1 MATSLQQPQ
10 VNLAHT
16 APKPPP
22 MPTNRGR
29 VLLHA
34 FAFVLGFSI
43 VFTLLG
49 LTASFFGQQMR
60 AFAPILQRF
69 GAILLVIFALITLGV
84 FRWLANRIRQSTD
97 LATNPAAAA
106 LVSILEFLNNL
117 LYTEKRVS
125 EMHNV
130 SRGWGVLSSALLG
143 VSFSAGWVP
152 CIGPIL
158 SSILLLAGDSQR
170 VTEGAILLAIYSLG
184 LGIPFIITGAA
195 FGTAT
200 GFLRRLNRHT
210 HIVSI
215 ISGIFLLYVAYLLW
229 SDTLI
234 LLTSRFTSLTNWLL
248 DLEYAVVDPVATE
261 LVPSRLTV
269 SGAAPLAFFA
279 GLISFL
285 SPCVLPL
292 VPAYLGFLSSA
303 AVGSGGAG
311 NSGNSSNRN
320 AQGKPVA

>member
-1 MATSLQQPQ
+1 MATSLEQPQ
-10 VNLAHT
+10 VKRVRSMPRPP
-16 APKPPP
+16 APA
-22 MPTNRGR
+22 NRG
-29 VLLHA
+29 LLFLHA
-34 FAFVLGFSI
+34 LAFVLGFGI

-60 AFAPILQRF
+60 AYAPVIQRI
-69 GAILLVIFALITLGV
+69 GAILLIIFGLTTLGV
-84 FRWLANRIRQSTD
+84 FRWIANRIRQSTD
-97 LATNPAAAA
+97 LNANPAAAA
-106 LVSILEFLNNL
+106 LVSILEFFNNL

-125 EMHNV
+125 EMHRV
-130 SRGWGVLSSALLG
+130 SPAWGLVSSMLLG
-143 VSFSAGWVP
+143 ISFSAGWVP

-158 SSILLLAGDSQR
+158 SSILLLAGDSAHIN
-170 VTEGAILLAIYSLG
+170 EGATLLAIYSLG

-195 FGTAT
+195 FGSAT
-200 GFLRRLNRHT
+200 NFLRRLNRHA

-234 LLTSRFTSLTNWLL
+234 LLTSRFTALTNWLL
-248 DLEYAVVDPVATE
+248 DLEYTVIDPSNAD
-261 LVPSRLTV
+261 SAINNLTV
-269 SGAAPLAFFA
+269 TGGAPLAFFA

-303 AVGSGGAG
+303 AVGSGR
-311 NSGNSSNRN
+311 S
-320 AQGKPVA
+320 VE

>member
-1 MATSLQQPQ
+1 MATSLEQPQ
-10 VNLAHT
+10 VKSVRT
-16 APKPPP
+16 MPRPPAPA
-22 MPTNRGR
+22 NRG
-29 VLLHA
+29 LLFLHA
-34 FAFVLGFSI
+34 LAFVIGFGI

-60 AFAPILQRF
+60 AFAPVLQRL
-69 GAILLVIFALITLGV
+69 GAILLIVFGLTTLGA
-84 FRWLANRIRQSTD
+84 FRWLSARIRKSTD
-97 LATNPAAAA
+97 LDANPAAAA
-106 LVSILEFLNNL
+106 LVSIFDFFNNL

-125 EMHNV
+125 DMHRV
-130 SRGWGVLSSALLG
+130 SPGWGLLSSALLG

-158 SSILLLAGDSQR
+158 ASILLIAGNSAR
-170 VTEGAILLAIYSLG
+170 VNEGAALLAVYSLG
-184 LGIPFIITGAA
+184 LGIPFLLVGAL
-195 FGTAT
+195 FGSAG

-215 ISGIFLLYVAYLLW
+215 ISGIFLLYVGYLLW

-248 DLEYAVVDPVATE
+248 DLEYSVIDPNNAG
-261 LVPSRLTV
+261 SAINNLTV
-269 SGAAPLAFFA
+269 VAGAPLAFFA

-292 VPAYLGFLSSA
+292 VPAYIGFLSSA
-303 AVGSGGAG
+303 AVGSG
-311 NSGNSSNRN
+311 RTPN
-320 AQGKPVA
+320 AE

>member
-1 MATSLQQPQ
+1 MATSLDQSQI
-10 VNLAHT
+10 
-16 APKPPP
+16 KPARTVPRPP
-22 MPTNRGR
+22 TPPANRG
-29 VLLHA
+29 LLFLHA
-34 FAFVLGFSI
+34 LAFVFGFGV

-49 LTASFFGQQMR
+49 LTASFFGQQLR
-60 AFAPILQRF
+60 EYAPVIQRL
-69 GAILLVIFALITLGV
+69 GAILLVIFALTTLGV
-84 FRWLANRIRQSTD
+84 FRWLAERVRQSTD
-97 LATNPAAAA
+97 INTNPAAAA
-106 LVSILEFLNNL
+106 LVSILEFFNNL

-130 SRGWGVLSSALLG
+130 SPGWGILSSVLLG
-143 VSFSAGWVP
+143 VAFSAGWVP

-158 SSILLLAGDSQR
+158 SSILLIAGDSARMYQ
-170 VTEGAILLAIYSLG
+170 GAALLAIYSLG
-184 LGIPFIITGAA
+184 LGIPFIIAGAA

-200 GFLRRLNRHT
+200 SFLRRLNRHT

-234 LLTSRFTSLTNWLL
+234 LLTSRFSALTNWLL
-248 DLEYAVVDPVATE
+248 DLEYAVIDPSDAESTVNN
-261 LVPSRLTV
+261 LTV
-269 SGAAPLAFFA
+269 VAGAPLAFFA

-303 AVGSGGAG
+303 AVGSGRGHDA
-311 NSGNSSNRN
+311 S
-320 AQGKPVA
+320 AQ

>member
-1 MATSLQQPQ
+1 MATSLEQPQ
-10 VNLAHT
+10 VQRVRT
-16 APKPPP
+16 MPQPP
-22 MPTNRGR
+22 MPANRGLI
-29 VLLHA
+29 LLHA
-34 FAFVLGFSI
+34 LAFVLGFGI

-60 AFAPILQRF
+60 AFAPVIQRV
-69 GAILLVIFALITLGV
+69 GAILLVIFGLTTLGV
-84 FRWLANRIRQSTD
+84 FRWLAARLRQSAN

-106 LVSILEFLNNL
+106 LVSILDFFNNL

-130 SRGWGVLSSALLG
+130 SRGWGLLSSMLLG

-158 SSILLLAGDSQR
+158 SSILLIAGDSDR
-170 VTEGAILLAIYSLG
+170 VYEGAALLAIYSLG
-184 LGIPFIITGAA
+184 LGIPFIATGAI

-200 GFLRRLNRHT
+200 NALRRLNRHT
-210 HIVSI
+210 HLVSI

-229 SDTLI
+229 SDTLV

-248 DLEYAVVDPVATE
+248 DLEYAVIDPSNAESTVNN
-261 LVPSRLTV
+261 LTV
-269 SGAAPLAFFA
+269 SGGAPLAFFA

-303 AVGSGGAG
+303 AVGSERSEA
-311 NSGNSSNRN
+311 
-320 AQGKPVA
+320 

>member
-1 MATSLQQPQ
+1 MATSLEQTQ
-10 VNLAHT
+10 VKAART
-16 APKPPP
+16 MPRPPAPAK
-22 MPTNRGR
+22 RG
-29 VLLHA
+29 LLFLHA
-34 FAFVLGFSI
+34 LAFVLGFGI

-60 AFAPILQRF
+60 TFAPILQRL
-69 GAILLVIFALITLGV
+69 GAMLLVIFGLTTLGV
-84 FRWLANRIRQSTD
+84 FRWISARMRNSTGY
-97 LATNPAAAA
+97 AANPAAAA
-106 LVSILEFLNNL
+106 LVSIFDFFDNL

-125 EMHNV
+125 DMQRV
-130 SRGWGVLSSALLG
+130 SPGWGLLSSVLLG

-158 SSILLLAGDSQR
+158 ASILLIAGDSAR
-170 VTEGAILLAIYSLG
+170 VYEGAALLAIYSFGLG
-184 LGIPFIITGAA
+184 LPFLIVGLA
-195 FGTAT
+195 FGGASP
-200 GFLRRLNRHT
+200 FLRRLNRHT

-234 LLTSRFTSLTNWLL
+234 LLTSRFTMLTNWLL
-248 DLEYAVVDPVATE
+248 DMEYAVIDPSNAD
-261 LVPSRLTV
+261 SAINNLTV
-269 SGAAPLAFFA
+269 VAGAPLAFFA

-303 AVGSGGAG
+303 AVGSG
-311 NSGNSSNRN
+311 RVTV
-320 AQGKPVA
+320 KD

>member
-1 MATSLQQPQ
+1 MATSLEQSQIKSVRTVPR
-10 VNLAHT
+10 
-16 APKPPP
+16 PPTP
-22 MPTNRGR
+22 PANRG
-29 VLLHA
+29 LLFLHA
-34 FAFVLGFSI
+34 LAFVFGFGI

-60 AFAPILQRF
+60 EYAPVIQRL

-84 FRWLANRIRQSTD
+84 FRWIAERIRQSTD
-97 LATNPAAAA
+97 INTNPAAEA
-106 LVSILEFLNNL
+106 LVSILEFFNNL
-117 LYTEKRVS
+117 LYTEVRVS
-125 EMHNV
+125 EMHRV
-130 SRGWGVLSSALLG
+130 SPGWGIFSSMLLG
-143 VSFSAGWVP
+143 ISFSAGWVP

-158 SSILLLAGDSQR
+158 SSILLMAGDSNR
-170 VTEGAILLAIYSLG
+170 MYEGAALLAIYSLG
-184 LGIPFIITGAA
+184 LGIPFIIAGAA

-200 GFLRRLNRHT
+200 SLLRRLNRHT

-234 LLTSRFTSLTNWLL
+234 LLTSRFSSLTNWLI
-248 DLEYAVVDPVATE
+248 DLEYGVIDPSNTESAINNLSVV
-261 LVPSRLTV
+261 
-269 SGAAPLAFFA
+269 GGAPLAFFA

-303 AVGSGGAG
+303 AVGSGR
-311 NSGNSSNRN
+311 SQEPT
-320 AQGKPVA
+320 AQ